1 MGNLSVTKEK
11 NIIDCSQIFLEKSG
25 SINEINKI
33 FPYKVCTIQDLY
45 DMTSLKNGINIDLA
59 ADLIYKSK
67 NIKIIISENKEFENL
82 SVQLCESLK
91 LLSINAK
98 MFDLEDKIELEKSD
112 VVLVLN
118 SDLNCECYKNFFNEY
133 STKNL
138 KIINVLSEKDRNQ
151 KDIFGINLYHLDGFN
166 FDKTLC
172 IEILLKSINLGIL
185 AKCSEQ

>member
-1 MGNLSVTKEK
+1 MPQS
-11 NIIDCSQIFLEKSG
+11 
-25 SINEINKI
+25 
-33 FPYKVCTIQDLY
+33 
-45 DMTSLKNGINIDLA
+45 
-59 ADLIYKSK
+59 
-67 NIKIIISENKEFENL
+67 KEFENL
-82 SVQLCESLK
+82 SLQLCEWLK
-91 LLSINAK
+91 LLGINAK
-98 MFDLEDKIELEKSD
+98 MFDLENDIELEKSD
-112 VVLVLN
+112 VVLALS

-172 IEILLKSINLGIL
+172 IEILLKSIYLGIL